1 MPRSSSPIS
10 RDTSSRTSVSASA
23 PRSSALRSCVCQS
36 ARWSPHVCETEC
48 AHQRHCKRT
57 ECTYAIAQSAALLH
71 AGAAGSL
78 VLEGRSTPPRTTI
91 APALQE
97 RLAAAAARPPAV
109 EREAHGQ
116 PVQMSKPNPN
126 SKPMASLVKRPEPSP
141 NPTPGGPHRV
151 GQLHDLRAQLEHLV
165 LQLRARVRPR
175 ARRGPARRRRRARAR
190 ARRRTRCPRMLPSVG
205 PRSRLR
211 GAGHAGGG
219 GGRLERCW
227 GTCGVVRGLC
237 RARVG
242 LPGAR
247 CMPLGVRRRR
257 GRGLGRLALLCD
269 VGRDR
274 PVASKQPRS
283 RDGLWAG
290 MRLTSKVMQRDWLP
304 DRGGAARTNMEKPC
318 MVPCTY
324 RGVTDGLA
332 QRQQHR
338 TKCSGAF
345 ALCLHHRHATRQGTE
360 HATRTWVRGS
370 GGGAGLRANRGWRR
384 LARHGARGGAR
395 A

>member
-1 MPRSSSPIS
+1 
-10 RDTSSRTSVSASA
+10 
-23 PRSSALRSCVCQS
+23 
-36 ARWSPHVCETEC
+36 
-48 AHQRHCKRT
+48 
-57 ECTYAIAQSAALLH
+57 
-71 AGAAGSL
+71 
-78 VLEGRSTPPRTTI
+78 
-91 APALQE
+91 
-97 RLAAAAARPPAV
+97 
-109 EREAHGQ
+109 
-116 PVQMSKPNPN
+116 
-126 SKPMASLVKRPEPSP
+126 MASLVKRPEPSP

-151 GQLHDLRAQLEHLV
+151 GQLHDLRAQLEHLI

-175 ARRGPARRRRRARAR
+175 ARRVPVRRRRRARAR

-247 CMPLGVRRRR
+247 CMPLGVRRCRR
-257 GRGLGRLALLCD
+257 RGLGRLALLCD

-304 DRGGAARTNMEKPC
+304 DRGGAARTSMEKPC